1 MGLARG
7 KSEEAEEEEEEEREK
22 EEAEE
27 EKEAQERKE
36 YPPKVTRR
44 ASRRSSSR
52 WALFGFFGS
61 SPVAG
66 ATGLARSR
74 ASPRGGPT
82 T

>member
-7 KSEEAEEEEEEEREK
+7 KSEKAEEEEEEEREK

>member
-7 KSEEAEEEEEEEREK
+7 KSEEAEEEEEEREK

-74 ASPRGGPT
+74 AFPRGGPT

>member
-74 ASPRGGPT
+74 GAPRGGPT

>member
-7 KSEEAEEEEEEEREK
+7 KSEEAEEEEEEREK

-52 WALFGFFGS
+52 WALFGSFGS
-61 SPVAG
+61 SPVVG

>member
-7 KSEEAEEEEEEEREK
+7 KSEEAEEEEEREK